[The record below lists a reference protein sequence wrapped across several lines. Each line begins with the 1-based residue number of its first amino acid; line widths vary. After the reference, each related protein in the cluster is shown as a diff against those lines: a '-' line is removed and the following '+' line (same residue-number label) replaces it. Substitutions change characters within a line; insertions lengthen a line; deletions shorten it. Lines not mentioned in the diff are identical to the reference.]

1 MQAIILAGGRCKP
14 DLKEISGCEWR
25 GDLTID
31 GRTMLDVAAD
41 ALRPF
46 GGLIVVGPRPL
57 PDALHSEPGSSF
69 PGSLQKGLELV
80 TDEEVIIATSDMP
93 WLTKESVKGFLARRP
108 DGCDLAY
115 PILLAQDCLD
125 RYPGLPRTSV
135 ALREGKYTGGN
146 LIWAKTKAV
155 KILAPWMERAYEARK
170 SPLALGRMIGWDLLS
185 RMAIGKVSPQTL
197 SIGYLERRVSHTLG
211 IEVKAVSCPF
221 PEIGTDIDS
230 AEQYEV
236 MLSLQNSV
244 K

>member
-14 DLKEISGCEWR
+14 DLQQISGCEWR

-31 GRTMLDVAAD
+31 GRTMLDVAAE
-41 ALRPF
+41 ALSAQ
-46 GGLIVVGPRPL
+46 GELIVVGPRSL
-57 PDALHSEPGSSF
+57 PGALHAEPGNSF
-69 PGSLQKGLELV
+69 PSSLQKGLELV
-80 TDEEVIIATSDMP
+80 TAEDVLIATSDMP
-93 WLTKESVKGFLARRP
+93 WLTKESVEGFLARRP
-108 DGCDLAY
+108 EGCDLAY

-135 ALREGKYTGGN
+135 ALKEGRFTGGN
-146 LIWAKTKAV
+146 LIWAKAEAV
-155 KILAPWMERAYEARK
+155 RILAPWMEKAYESRK

-197 SIGYLERRVSHTLG
+197 SITYLERRVSHTLG
-211 IEVKAVSCPF
+211 IKVRAVPCPF

-230 AEQYEV
+230 AEQYQV
-236 MLSLQNSV
+236 MLSLQKSL